1 MVDYHALSR
10 KELQALCKQHKIPA
24 NKTNLFMAD
33 SLAALLGVSTPPGD
47 SLHVLLWR
55 PGSCF
60 RSPREVG
67 LGRALSQDLFLI
79 PAICNILA
87 CEVKATL

>member
-1 MVDYHALSR
+1 VSFFVLCFEYRLRKMEAMMVDYHALSR

-47 SLHVLLWR
+47 PL
-55 PGSCF
+55 PCF
-60 RSPREVG
+60 
-67 LGRALSQDLFLI
+67 ALAAWFMF
-79 PAICNILA
+79 
-87 CEVKATL
+87 

>member
-1 MVDYHALSR
+1 MEAMMVDYHALSR

-47 SLHVLLWR
+47 SL
-55 PGSCF
+55 PSF
-60 RSPREVG
+60 
-67 LGRALSQDLFLI
+67 AL
-79 PAICNILA
+79 PAWFMF
-87 CEVKATL
+87 